1 MDERLTKVFN
11 KLNIDEKE
19 YSFFNGANI
28 DVEKI
33 EDKVVIKISN
43 NSNLPFETYNN
54 IFNAFTNYF
63 NEETIEFS
71 IEVKEVNY
79 DYLEDYYRYI
89 IDELTKEN
97 IVMYGYSTLMSFPNG
112 KPLPK
117 RDNIVLTSKTFE
129 TPDNLR
135 IAHSIEEAFD
145 LIRNMDDDRD
155 VFVCGG
161 ASIYKQLVDYCDM
174 AYITKINA
182 TTEDATAFMVNLD
195 NKPNWIVL
203 ETSNTIT
210 DDSSGKELSFVT
222 YRRV

>member
-1 MDERLTKVFN
+1 MIGKHRLIIIVAVDNNWAIGKNNDLLYSVPTDMKFFR
-11 KLNIDEKE
+11 EK
-19 YSFFNGANI
+19 
-28 DVEKI
+28 
-33 EDKVVIKISN
+33 
-43 NSNLPFETYNN
+43 
-54 IFNAFTNYF
+54 
-63 NEETIEFS
+63 
-71 IEVKEVNY
+71 
-79 DYLEDYYRYI
+79 
-89 IDELTKEN
+89 TKEN

>member
-1 MDERLTKVFN
+1 MIGKHRLIIIVAVDNNWAIGKNNDLLYSVPTDMKFFR
-11 KLNIDEKE
+11 EK
-19 YSFFNGANI
+19 
-28 DVEKI
+28 
-33 EDKVVIKISN
+33 
-43 NSNLPFETYNN
+43 
-54 IFNAFTNYF
+54 
-63 NEETIEFS
+63 
-71 IEVKEVNY
+71 
-79 DYLEDYYRYI
+79 
-89 IDELTKEN
+89 TKEN

-129 TPDNLR
+129 TPNNLT

-145 LIRNMDDDRD
+145 LIRNIDDDRD

-195 NKPNWIVL
+195 NKPNWIVI
-203 ETSNTIT
+203 ETSNIIT

>member
-1 MDERLTKVFN
+1 MIGKHRLIIIVAVDNNWAIGKNNDLLYSVPTDMKFFR
-11 KLNIDEKE
+11 EK
-19 YSFFNGANI
+19 
-28 DVEKI
+28 
-33 EDKVVIKISN
+33 
-43 NSNLPFETYNN
+43 
-54 IFNAFTNYF
+54 
-63 NEETIEFS
+63 
-71 IEVKEVNY
+71 
-79 DYLEDYYRYI
+79 
-89 IDELTKEN
+89 TKEN

-112 KPLPK
+112 KSLPK

-129 TPDNLR
+129 TPNNLT

-145 LIRNMDDDRD
+145 LIRNIDDDRD

-195 NKPNWIVL
+195 NKPNWIVI

>member
-1 MDERLTKVFN
+1 MIGKHRLIIIVAVDNNWAIGKNNDLLYSVPTDMKFFR
-11 KLNIDEKE
+11 EK
-19 YSFFNGANI
+19 
-28 DVEKI
+28 
-33 EDKVVIKISN
+33 
-43 NSNLPFETYNN
+43 
-54 IFNAFTNYF
+54 
-63 NEETIEFS
+63 
-71 IEVKEVNY
+71 
-79 DYLEDYYRYI
+79 
-89 IDELTKEN
+89 TKEN

-129 TPDNLR
+129 TPNNLT

-145 LIRNMDDDRD
+145 LIRNIDDDRD

-195 NKPNWIVL
+195 NKPNWIVI

>member
-1 MDERLTKVFN
+1 MIGKHRLIIIVAVDNNWAIGKNNDLLYSVPTDMKFFR
-11 KLNIDEKE
+11 EK
-19 YSFFNGANI
+19 
-28 DVEKI
+28 
-33 EDKVVIKISN
+33 
-43 NSNLPFETYNN
+43 
-54 IFNAFTNYF
+54 
-63 NEETIEFS
+63 
-71 IEVKEVNY
+71 
-79 DYLEDYYRYI
+79 
-89 IDELTKEN
+89 TKEN

-129 TPDNLR
+129 TPDNLT

>member
-1 MDERLTKVFN
+1 MIGKHRLIIIVAVDNNWAIGKNNDLLYSVPTDMKFFR
-11 KLNIDEKE
+11 EK
-19 YSFFNGANI
+19 
-28 DVEKI
+28 
-33 EDKVVIKISN
+33 
-43 NSNLPFETYNN
+43 
-54 IFNAFTNYF
+54 
-63 NEETIEFS
+63 
-71 IEVKEVNY
+71 
-79 DYLEDYYRYI
+79 
-89 IDELTKEN
+89 TKEN

-129 TPDNLR
+129 TPNNLT

-145 LIRNMDDDRD
+145 LIRNIDDDRD

-195 NKPNWIVL
+195 NKPNWIVI
-203 ETSNTIT
+203 ETSNTIA